1 MRKTFSLFL
10 LVTLLFAGPV
20 FAEPKCGEVEEDI
33 VEDLFDAIDRI
44 DNYYDI
50 EDEAERLCAV
60 AEAHYDWERDQ
71 PKKTL
76 NRDYRDKRDGIIKDI
91 EEDMKILTGHLMEL
105 RGWIYYDAVGGV
117 AEAKRIAH
125 IRSTKREINY
135 YMINLDG
142 IVTYLD
148 NLKE

>member
-1 MRKTFSLFL
+1 MRKTFSFFL
-10 LVTLLFAGPV
+10 LVTLLFAGPA

-76 NRDYRDKRDGIIKDI
+76 DRDYRDKRDGIIKDI

>member
-1 MRKTFSLFL
+1 MRKTFSFFL
-10 LVTLLFAGPV
+10 LFTVLFAGPV
-20 FAEPKCGEVEEDI
+20 FAEPQCGRVEEDI

-50 EDEAERLCAV
+50 EEEAEGLCAI
-60 AEAHYDWERDQ
+60 AEGHYEWERDQ
-71 PKKTL
+71 PSNTL
-76 NRDYRDKRDGIIKDI
+76 DRDYREKRDGIIKDI
-91 EEDMKILTGHLMEL
+91 EQDMQSLTGYLMEL

-125 IRSTKREINY
+125 IRSTKKDINFH
-135 YMINLDG
+135 MINLDG

-148 NLKE
+148 KLRE